1 MEEKFW
7 RGSCKK
13 KFLLQKTIASEVK
26 AIVQSNVVVDKNTG
40 TFNLSFAGEYL
51 DGKINLFLSKDEEF
65 MINSFNANID
75 TNDLQLN
82 DYGGD
87 SSSIE
92 QIDLTNDEIKYIHQN
107 LENSRTF

>member
-1 MEEKFW
+1 M
-7 RGSCKK
+7 S
-13 KFLLQKTIASEVK
+13 SEVK

-92 QIDLTNDEIKYIHQN
+92 QIDLTNHEIKYIHQN
-107 LENSRTF
+107 LEHSRTF

>member
-1 MEEKFW
+1 M
-7 RGSCKK
+7 S
-13 KFLLQKTIASEVK
+13 SEVK
-26 AIVQSNVVVDKNTG
+26 AIIQSNVVVDKNTG

-92 QIDLTNDEIKYIHQN
+92 QIDLTNHEIKYIHQN
-107 LENSRTF
+107 LEHSRTF

>member
-1 MEEKFW
+1 M
-7 RGSCKK
+7 S
-13 KFLLQKTIASEVK
+13 SEVK

-51 DGKINLFLSKDEEF
+51 DGKINLFLSKDKEF

-92 QIDLTNDEIKYIHQN
+92 QIDLTNDEIKYRHQI
-107 LENSRTF
+107 

>member
-1 MEEKFW
+1 M
-7 RGSCKK
+7 S
-13 KFLLQKTIASEVK
+13 SEVK

-107 LENSRTF
+107 LEHSRTF

>member
-1 MEEKFW
+1 M
-7 RGSCKK
+7 S
-13 KFLLQKTIASEVK
+13 SEVK

-51 DGKINLFLSKDEEF
+51 DGKINLFLFKDEEF

-107 LENSRTF
+107 LEHSRTF

>member
-1 MEEKFW
+1 M
-7 RGSCKK
+7 S
-13 KFLLQKTIASEVK
+13 SEVK

-51 DGKINLFLSKDEEF
+51 DGKINLFLFKDEEF

-92 QIDLTNDEIKYIHQN
+92 QIDLINDEIKYIHQN
-107 LENSRTF
+107 LEHSRTF

>member
-1 MEEKFW
+1 M
-7 RGSCKK
+7 S
-13 KFLLQKTIASEVK
+13 SEVK

-51 DGKINLFLSKDEEF
+51 DGKINLFLFKDEEF

-107 LENSRTF
+107 LENSRIF

>member
-1 MEEKFW
+1 M
-7 RGSCKK
+7 S
-13 KFLLQKTIASEVK
+13 SEVK

-87 SSSIE
+87 SSSI
-92 QIDLTNDEIKYIHQN
+92 NK
-107 LENSRTF
+107 

>member
-1 MEEKFW
+1 M
-7 RGSCKK
+7 S
-13 KFLLQKTIASEVK
+13 SEMK

-107 LENSRTF
+107 LEHSRTF

>member
-1 MEEKFW
+1 M
-7 RGSCKK
+7 
-13 KFLLQKTIASEVK
+13 K

-51 DGKINLFLSKDEEF
+51 DGKINLFLFKDEEF

-107 LENSRTF
+107 LEHSRTF